1 MKNLKAKLL
10 ISTIL
15 ISVPILI
22 PVTANAATSSICNAA
37 SCDNPQPATVFGQ
50 NSDRSLNR
58 PAPIN
63 VCEVLNNWKIDA
75 VIQVVGGV
83 LKVNWV
89 YTLVPSLVC
98 HLVGWN
104 MKYRLLTGC
113 AVLFTWIGLFLLN
126 LADNGF
132 AILIP
137 VAVLAFF
144 QIGEKR
150 YLKNFSN
157 RKGFSSK

>member
-1 MKNLKAKLL
+1 
-10 ISTIL
+10 
-15 ISVPILI
+15 
-22 PVTANAATSSICNAA
+22 
-37 SCDNPQPATVFGQ
+37 
-50 NSDRSLNR
+50 
-58 PAPIN
+58 
-63 VCEVLNNWKIDA
+63 
-75 VIQVVGGV
+75 
-83 LKVNWV
+83 
-89 YTLVPSLVC
+89 
-98 HLVGWN
+98 

-126 LADNGF
+126 LTDNGF

-157 RKGFSSK
+157 RK